1 MENISPV
8 EQLLLRSRRLRWVL
22 IGVTLAGLAGTILF
36 ATLQLRAR
44 IREQIAGRDGEV
56 LDAVAFMNL
65 AADLSEIEKLGP
77 LTDPGNQ
84 LGVVLKTSRL
94 KGVVATR
101 LFDANGNFARAFP
114 PNVRDATLDPRSLQG
129 LRDLKPVSRF
139 HPAVRSS
146 NLFVPEVA
154 PLPDAERALPLLEV
168 NVPLHTG
175 SDRQL
180 IGIAQ
185 FIIEGYS
192 IAAEFSQL
200 DRHLARQALAA
211 FLVGGGILSMTIF
224 WAFRRLR
231 GAQLL
236 IAERTRSLLQAN
248 QALALAA
255 KTSAVGAITSH
266 LIHGLKNPLS
276 GLQNLVASLASADA
290 DSPDADWQQA
300 IVATRRMQG
309 LINQVVNVL
318 REEEGSAQFQITL
331 PELAEIV
338 AAKVSP
344 LALETGVQLATKVN
358 GGATLPNRTANLV
371 ALILVNLVQNA
382 LQATPRGK
390 SVTLLLTDSAENLVC
405 EVRDEGPGFP
415 DTLADNL
422 FSPCKSTKEGGS
434 GIGLAISKQL
444 ANHLGAALEL
454 KSHLPKG
461 CVFVLTVPAKIDL
474 EKSTR
479 ASSSL
484 MC

>member
-22 IGVTLAGLAGTILF
+22 IGVTLASLAGTILF
-36 ATLQLRAR
+36 ATLQLRTR

-56 LDAVAFMNL
+56 LDAVAFMHL
-65 AADLSEIEKLGP
+65 AADLPDIELVGP
-77 LTDPGNQ
+77 LTDPDNQ
-84 LGVVLKTSRL
+84 LDVVLKTSRL
-94 KGVVATR
+94 KGVVAAR
-101 LFDANGNFARAFP
+101 LFDANGHFARAFP
-114 PNVRDATLDPRSLQG
+114 PTVREAALDAQSLRA
-129 LRDLKPVSRF
+129 LRELKPASRF
-139 HPAVRSS
+139 HRAVRSS
-146 NLFVPEVA
+146 TLFLPPENSS
-154 PLPDAERALPLLEV
+154 PEAEWTLPLLEV

-175 SDRQL
+175 ADRQL
-180 IGIAQ
+180 LGIAQ
-185 FIIEGYS
+185 FILEGQS
-192 IAAEFSQL
+192 IAAEYSQL
-200 DRHLARQALAA
+200 DWLLARQALVA
-211 FLVGGGILSMTIF
+211 FLVGGGILTLTNL

-236 IAERTRSLLQAN
+236 IAERTQSLVQAN

-290 DSPDADWQQA
+290 ESPDADWEQA
-300 IVATRRMQG
+300 IVTTRRMQG

-338 AAKVSP
+338 ASKVRP
-344 LALETGVQLATKVN
+344 LSLETGVRFASQVK
-358 GGATLPNRTANLV
+358 GGAVLPNRTANLV

-382 LQATPRGK
+382 LQATPRGRN
-390 SVTLLLTDSAENLVC
+390 VTLLLTDLVENLVC

-454 KSHLPKG
+454 KSHSSAG
-461 CVFVLTVPAKIDL
+461 CVFALTVPSNVGL
-474 EKSTR
+474 EKSSR
-479 ASSSL
+479 ASSPL
-484 MC
+484 AC